1 MTRIAEKPDAR
12 PEGHEPVLDTLDDH
26 AAVAMIVAWVNGQ
39 PALRMV
45 TVEDDV
51 PGHIVTPVTSPRLT
65 R

>member
-1 MTRIAEKPDAR
+1 MTRIAAKQDAL
-12 PEGHEPVLDTLDDH
+12 PAGHEPVLDALDEH

-51 PGHIVTPVTSPRLT
+51 PGHIVTTVTPSR
-65 R
+65 RDR